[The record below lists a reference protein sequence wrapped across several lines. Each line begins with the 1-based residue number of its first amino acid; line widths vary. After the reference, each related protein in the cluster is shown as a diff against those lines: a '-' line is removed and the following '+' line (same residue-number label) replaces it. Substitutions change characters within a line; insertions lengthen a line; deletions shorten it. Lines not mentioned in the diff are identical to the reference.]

1 MKKIISLVLALVM
14 VFAIAASASALT
26 GDIYEPGPTTGG
38 VLPYTNIKLKLVES
52 IPGAAGFGLLSLTEV
67 AAGKAYYTNQAI
79 YFALEFTTPD
89 LDLITIDPS
98 DFDAPGILISSTNVE
113 FWTNTFALY
122 SVATTTIGNVAINAD
137 PTDTS
142 NKKIE
147 VTGDNTVTPPAVG
160 SFAPVTT
167 GAVQYILV
175 GGGIVR
181 GTASGAI
188 RADFAGDIDCTKFF
202 GTVTGGNIAAL
213 LTAADLEFGTNA
225 HPIYSGKKQIY
236 TVLMDDSADVKYT
249 VTAYTGNAGA
259 ETAVGTVVFYTKDS
273 ATVAGSTK
281 NVEQITA
288 QMAAASGITDTAA
301 FYVNDTGV
309 DIAGGGSSSLQ
320 FYRAVAGEGSGDPTL
335 KVLSPSSTGAD
346 LADYNALKSLYQ
358 GIMGFFGLQFSRQG
372 ILLPIHFAQKFST
385 FYAVSNEVKVALST
399 AVATDP
405 DLELPATGDAATAA
419 GFVMIALAIV
429 AACGLAY
436 RKVRG

>member
-26 GDIYEPGPTTGG
+26 GDIYEPGPTAGG
-38 VLPYTNIKLKLVES
+38 VLPYTNIRLKLVES

-67 AAGKAYYTNQAI
+67 AAGKAYYANQAI
-79 YFALEFTTPD
+79 YFALEYTTPD
-89 LDLITIDPS
+89 SDLITIDPS
-98 DFDAPGILISSTNVE
+98 DYDSPGILISSTNVE
-113 FWTNTFALY
+113 FWANTFALY
-122 SVATTTIGNVAINAD
+122 SVGSTAIDTVPITATA
-137 PTDTS
+137 DTS
-142 NKKIE
+142 AKKVTVVGNP
-147 VTGDNTVTPPAVG
+147 VTGL
-160 SFAPVTT
+160 APVAS
-167 GAVQYILV
+167 GAVQFILV

-188 RADFAGDIDCTKFF
+188 RADFAGVLSCVKFY
-202 GTVTGGNIAAL
+202 GTVTGSNIADLISKAVTEFP
-213 LTAADLEFGTNA
+213 TASP
-225 HPIYSGKKQIY
+225 HPIYNGLNRIY
-236 TVLMDDSADVKYT
+236 TVGISGATDPVYT
-249 VTAYTGNAGA
+249 VAVYTGTGAG
-259 ETAVGTVVFYTKDS
+259 TLKGTVTFETNS
-273 ATVAGSTK
+273 AGTVAGSTK
-281 NVEQITA
+281 NVDAITA
-288 QMAAASGITDTAA
+288 QLEAASGITDTNV

-320 FYRAVAGEGSGDPTL
+320 FYRAVAADDL
-335 KVLSPSSTGAD
+335 KVLSPSSTGED
-346 LADYNALKSLYQ
+346 LADYNALKALYQ
-358 GIMGFFGLQFSRQG
+358 GVMGFFGLQFSRSG